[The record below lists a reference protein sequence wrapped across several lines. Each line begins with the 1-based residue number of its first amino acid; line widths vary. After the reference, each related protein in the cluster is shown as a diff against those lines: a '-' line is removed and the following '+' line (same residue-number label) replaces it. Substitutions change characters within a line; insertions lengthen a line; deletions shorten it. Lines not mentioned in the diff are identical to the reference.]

1 MEPKE
6 VPMKPGM
13 RLADMTCP
21 CGAVG
26 DKSCGA
32 CKFAF
37 YCSRKCQKAAW
48 PAHKAECARIAESWR
63 GEDAAAFGAYSLQ
76 VRRLLGVRPQGYG
89 MFIKSE
95 ELGLVITTTFCPMLD
110 PERGAA
116 IRAIAE
122 EAHADG
128 NNDIAFIL
136 YRIAGSPDTGDRI
149 HISDEPGPR
158 MTAEEKAAMCELVVR
173 SVAAAPSDHGHRTVA
188 LESYTGGDAE
198 AQFRAGIMYLNGDTG
213 MIDGKPLVSAACF
226 WLQLAAR
233 QGHERAAAALAT
245 GLRALSAAKAVSDSG
260 GLVLLTYGGDL
271 ARGAGGRLG
280 RR

>member
-1 MEPKE
+1 MR
-6 VPMKPGM
+6 PGM
-13 RLADMTCP
+13 RPADMTCP

-32 CKFAF
+32 CKVAF
-37 YCSRKCQKAAW
+37 YCSRECQKAAW
-48 PAHKAECARIAESWR
+48 PAHKAACARITESWR
-63 GEDAAAFGAYSLQ
+63 GEDAASYGAYTSQ
-76 VRRLLGVRPQGYG
+76 VRRLLGVRPVCSCIA
-89 MFIKSE
+89 IKSE
-95 ELGLVITTTFCPMLD
+95 ELGLVVTTIFCPMLD

-128 NNDIAFIL
+128 NNGIAFNL
-136 YRIAGSPDTGDRI
+136 YRIAGSPDTGECI
-149 HISDEPGPR
+149 SISDSPGPR
-158 MTAEEKAAMCELVVR
+158 ITAEETAAFCTRMVR
-173 SVAAAPSDHGHRTVA
+173 SIAAAPGDHGSTVA
-188 LESYTGGDAE
+188 LESYSGGDAE

-213 MIDGKPLVSAACF
+213 MIDGKPLVSSACF